1 MSPSRLLRAA
11 ACVLALAA
19 GPAAAQVNGGF
30 DLDFGND
37 CIWRGITRASSYTL
51 RPQAWISV
59 PTADG
64 ELALGA
70 WTAIELGDVEPT
82 EITARGRHHRAP
94 AEFDVWAQY
103 THHLPG
109 VDAAVGAIRY
119 TFTGDPDGG
128 GLGDDASTTEVYA
141 QLWPTFLPALEPKVT
156 LYHDVERTRGTWLEV
171 DATHAFPIFPLAPT
185 DLLVGATGGFS
196 LREPRDFATA
206 RGWESFAG
214 TGVTHVDLR
223 AGLAVRLVDLLP
235 VPLAAHFTLHHQ
247 RSYDDATR
255 AYRVGE
261 SRSNFWWGEGGL
273 SVTLGR
279 ERRPR

>member
-1 MSPSRLLRAA
+1 MSSRRSLLRAA
-11 ACVLALAA
+11 ACVLTLAA

-37 CIWRGITRASSYTL
+37 YIWRGITRASSFTL
-51 RPQAWISV
+51 RPQAWISI
-59 PTADG
+59 PAADG

-70 WTAIELGDVEPT
+70 WKAIELGDVEPT

-119 TFTGDPDGG
+119 TFTGDPDAS

-156 LYHDVERTRGTWLEV
+156 LYHDVERTRGTYLEV
-171 DATHAFPIFPLAPT
+171 DASHSFPLLPLIHG
-185 DLLVGATGGFS
+185 DLLLGATGGFS
-196 LREPRDFATA
+196 LREPKDFPTA

-223 AGLAVRLVDLLP
+223 AGVAARLD
-235 VPLAAHFTLHHQ
+235 AQWAGHFTLNHQ
-247 RSYDDATR
+247 RNHDDATR
-255 AYRVGE
+255 AFRVDE
-261 SRSNFWWGEGGL
+261 SRSNFWWGEFGL
-273 SVTLGR
+273 SMTLGR